1 MPDKYYITINGEKV
15 SVSEEIYTVYRQMR
29 RCERTLAEKD
39 ARHYVVRYEDF
50 STGEMTGEE
59 QIYDPMQICVED
71 IVLSKLIYRKLH
83 RALNLL
89 PQSEC
94 EIILDIYFSG
104 YSLRSVAE
112 KQGVSRMTVQ
122 RKAKEALAM
131 LKKLMEN

>member
-1 MPDKYYITINGEKV
+1 MPDKYYIIINGEKV
-15 SVSEEIYTVYRQMR
+15 SVSEEVYKTYRQMR
-29 RCERTLAEKD
+29 RHERTLAEKD
-39 ARHYVVRYEDF
+39 ARNYVVKYEDF
-50 STGEMTGEE
+50 STGEMSGEE

-83 RALNLL
+83 RAIFML
-89 PQSEC
+89 PQSER

-131 LKKLMEN
+131 LKILIEN